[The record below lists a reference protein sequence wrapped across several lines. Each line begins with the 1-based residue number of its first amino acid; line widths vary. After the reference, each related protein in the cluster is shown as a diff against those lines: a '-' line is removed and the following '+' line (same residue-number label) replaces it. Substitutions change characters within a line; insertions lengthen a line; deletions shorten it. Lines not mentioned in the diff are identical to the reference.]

1 MDIGKALSEITNIG
15 SVFAIGYRKKDGNY
29 GFKERV
35 VVRNN
40 NNPLNARK
48 KFSRSGLI
56 RLRDLDSKKDFEIYI
71 DLMVELNGQ
80 KIVFK

>member
-1 MDIGKALSEITNIG
+1 MEIGKALSEITTLG

-40 NNPLNARK
+40 NNPLNLRK

-56 RLRDLDSKKDFEIYI
+56 KLRDLDRKADFEIYI